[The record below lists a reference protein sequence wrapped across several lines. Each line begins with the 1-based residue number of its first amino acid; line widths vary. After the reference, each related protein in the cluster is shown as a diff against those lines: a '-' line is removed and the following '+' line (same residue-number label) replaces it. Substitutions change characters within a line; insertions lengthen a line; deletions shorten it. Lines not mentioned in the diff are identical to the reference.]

1 MAARVSFI
9 GAGKVGC
16 SLARY
21 LAAGPVQGQKDVEL
35 AGFFSAS
42 AESARAAADFA
53 GGRAFASA
61 EEAAR
66 EAERRAEAE
75 GKAMLLKNKGVTL
88 QVKCG
93 ETGRLYGS
101 VTTAEIA
108 AELEKQYGIAVDKKK
123 IELSE
128 PIKQVGD
135 VTMSVWLYS
144 GITTPMVVHIV
155 PKEK

>member
-66 EAERRAEAE
+66 EAE
-75 GKAMLLKNKGVTL
+75 LVF
-88 QVKCG
+88 
-93 ETGRLYGS
+93 
-101 VTTAEIA
+101 VTTPDGRIAEIA
-108 AELEKQYGIAVDKKK
+108 AQLDRRQAGGGVRQQRASPD
-123 IELSE
+123 
-128 PIKQVGD
+128 
-135 VTMSVWLYS
+135 T
-144 GITTPMVVHIV
+144 
-155 PKEK
+155 